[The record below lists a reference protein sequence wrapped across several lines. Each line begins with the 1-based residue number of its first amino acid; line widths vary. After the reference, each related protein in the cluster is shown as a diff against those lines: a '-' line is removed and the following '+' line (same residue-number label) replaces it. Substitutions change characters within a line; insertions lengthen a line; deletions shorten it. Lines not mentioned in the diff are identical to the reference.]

1 MLNLLL
7 RAIALVTAAF
17 LVLTVVLVLP
27 WRWLPLPTTSFMLQ
41 ERFGDPKTRPPA
53 MRHRWVPLEE
63 ISTSLAIAV
72 IASEDQKFTQHQ
84 GFDFESISKA
94 MNEPRKRPRGA
105 STISQQLVKN
115 IYLWPGRSFVRK
127 GLEAYLTVA
136 VEALWPKR
144 RILEAYLNVAQFG
157 PGIYGADA
165 AARSLFGK
173 PPSKLTLYESSLLAA
188 VLPNPRRMS
197 ASRPSAYVAGR
208 AQDIRF
214 EVYRMGGEAVL
225 APLSPVKKKGGSR
238 E

>member
-1 MLNLLL
+1 M
-7 RAIALVTAAF
+7 
-17 LVLTVVLVLP
+17 
-27 WRWLPLPTTSFMLQ
+27 
-41 ERFGDPKTRPPA
+41 G
-53 MRHRWVPLEE
+53 PLEE
-63 ISTSLAIAV
+63 ISTSLAIAI

-94 MNEPRKRPRGA
+94 MNERRKHPRGA

-136 VEALWPKR
+136 VETLWPKR

-157 PGIYGADA
+157 HGIYGADA
-165 AARSLFGK
+165 AARTFFGK
-173 PPSKLTLYESSLLAA
+173 PPSRLTLHESSLLAA

-197 ASRPSAYVAGR
+197 AARPSAYVAGR
-208 AQDIRF
+208 AQDIRL

-225 APLSPVKKKGGSR
+225 APLSPGKKRRGSR
-238 E
+238 